1 MRIIPRTRW
10 GKAIAVM
17 VAVAMIVLAAGC
29 GSPPDPRDVGAC
41 KAVRQDVSATRLN
54 PADYVY
60 YQMAEAIA
68 VSPDLRN
75 AIKALG
81 QAIVLR
87 PLAAVGY
94 GGENEAIKLAAALC
108 AKEYGVS
115 GIGE

>member
-1 MRIIPRTRW
+1 
-10 GKAIAVM
+10 M

-29 GSPPDPRDVGAC
+29 GSPPNPRDVRAC
-41 KAVRQDVSATRLN
+41 KAVRQDVAATRLN

-60 YQMAEAIA
+60 YQAAEAIA
-68 VSPDLRN
+68 VSPDLRD

-87 PLAAVGY
+87 PLDAVGY
-94 GGENEAIKLAAALC
+94 GTLDEAINLTAGLC
-108 AKEYGVS
+108 AKDGVS